1 MNFYADQVG
10 TAMIDVDQL
19 PWIPF
24 LPYSDQVFIK
34 LIKLNP
40 INGEWTSLLKVPG
53 GAELNVDV
61 AAFVSGFEDGQQ
73 PDVPRLLWEMLREAA
88 FVPDFRPDPDDSL
101 SQLYA
106 MGPEE
111 VRDDVIEPL
120 LTKLG
125 LSVSGIYFTSFDFSS
140 IATPRDVVA
149 FVIKVVD
156 AQNGE
161 RPRFLDLCRDRDA
174 SSAMN

>member
-1 MNFYADQVG
+1 MIVKFAIYRF
-10 TAMIDVDQL
+10 TA
-19 PWIPF
+19 PF
-24 LPYSDQVFIK
+24 RSRLQNR
-34 LIKLNP
+34 LRNERLN
-40 INGEWTSLLKVPG
+40 L
-53 GAELNVDV
+53 DV
-61 AAFVSGFEDGQQ
+61 ASFVRGFEDGRQ
-73 PDVPRLLWEMLREAA
+73 PEVPRSLWEMLREAA

-101 SQLYA
+101 SKLYA

-125 LSVSGIYFTSFDFSS
+125 LGVSGIDFTGFDFSS

-149 FVIKVVD
+149 FVMKVVD

-161 RPRFLDLCRDRDA
+161 GPV
-174 SSAMN
+174 SSIYVATEMPQAQ